1 MPVPQ
6 GESPNRLIAQ
16 CRATQARMWGNDVRV
31 GVDVCAF
38 ADLGAGV
45 ARYLREMLV
54 EMMAVSP
61 NDEFVLYSPA
71 PIKVPLP
78 AGRWRVHIPSRRRSL
93 FPGHWLRDTVPRAI
107 ADDGVDVF
115 WGQNAMMPLRLR
127 RPCRR
132 VLTVHDVTGFVCP
145 STMRP
150 RHRLSWMF
158 NFHAAVRA
166 ADAVVADSQAT
177 AQLVHRLVGT
187 PTDRVSVVYFGR
199 SLGLEP
205 VERVRAHR
213 EVAEFFGLP
222 DEFMLTV
229 GTLEPRKDHAT
240 LLQVVR
246 CEVSLPLLVIAGA
259 IGWNS
264 RAILK
269 LVRTAE
275 SEGRARYVGRVGDRE
290 LARLYSAA
298 RLTVYPS
305 LYEGFGLPVLEAM
318 ACGCPVLCSW
328 SSSLPEVGGRA
339 ARYFRPRATGDL
351 SRQLANVLG
360 DRALLNEMRALG
372 LEQSARFSLRR
383 AAEMLTDV
391 LHGASPKREAD

>member
-1 MPVPQ
+1 M
-6 GESPNRLIAQ
+6 RI
-16 CRATQARMWGNDVRV
+16 

-38 ADLGAGV
+38 ADRGAGV
-45 ARYLREMLV
+45 ARYLREMLR
-54 EMMAVSP
+54 EMMTISP
-61 NDEFVLYSPA
+61 SDEFVFYSHA
-71 PIKVPLP
+71 PIEVLLP
-78 AGRWRVHIPSRRRSL
+78 AGRWRTRVPSRRRLLS
-93 FPGHWLRDTVPRAI
+93 PGHWLRDTVPRAI

-115 WGQNAMMPLRLR
+115 WGQNVMMPLRLR

-132 VLTVHDVTGFVCP
+132 VLTVHDVTGLVCP
-145 STMRP
+145 GTMRP

-158 NFHAAVRA
+158 NFHAAVRV
-166 ADAVVADSQAT
+166 ADAVVTDSQAT

-187 PTDRVSVVYFGR
+187 PTDRVSVVYFGC
-199 SLGLEP
+199 SPGMEP
-205 VERVRAHR
+205 VEPARAHR
-213 EVAEFFGLP
+213 ETAEFFGLP

-246 CEVSLPLLVIAGA
+246 REGSLPLLVIAGA

-264 RAILK
+264 HAILR

-290 LARLYSAA
+290 LASLYSAA
-298 RLTVYPS
+298 RLTVCSS

-339 ARYFRPRATGDL
+339 ARYFRPRVTGDL

-360 DRALLNEMRALG
+360 DRALLSEMRASG
-372 LEQSARFSLRR
+372 LEQSAKFSFSR
-383 AAEMLTDV
+383 AAEMLIDV